1 MQLCKCELHTCTH
14 DTQACACAFAF
25 AFAFA
30 AITPCECSGY
40 VLRMKSHG
48 GHHARIATRT
58 RYHTNAAHVTMV
70 SRVLHVTAA
79 SRLMRASGIASDAGK
94 RHRIGIAYNADAA
107 AG

>member
-1 MQLCKCELHTCTH
+1 M
-14 DTQACACAFAF
+14 AV
-25 AFAFA
+25 
-30 AITPCECSGY
+30 ITRESRHVP
-40 VLRMKSHG
+40 
-48 GHHARIATRT
+48 
-58 RYHTNAAHVTMV
+58 YHTNAAHVTRV